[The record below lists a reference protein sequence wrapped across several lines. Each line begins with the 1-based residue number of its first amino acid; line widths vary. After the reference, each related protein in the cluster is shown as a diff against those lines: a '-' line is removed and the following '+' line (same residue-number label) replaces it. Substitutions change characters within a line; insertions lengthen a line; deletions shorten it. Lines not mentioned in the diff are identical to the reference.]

1 MAAIAFDEFWK
12 TYPLRKGKE
21 SAVNV
26 WRRLSGKDRRA
37 AIAGISAYV
46 GDCCATGVAMAYP
59 AKYLTGRRWED
70 ERTADMRVAPIVAP
84 ACDEQEGMEEW

>member
-1 MAAIAFDEFWK
+1 MAAIAFEEFWK
-12 TYPLRKGKE
+12 AYPLRKDRAAAGRAWSRM
-21 SAVNV
+21 SA
-26 WRRLSGKDRRA
+26 KDRRA
-37 AIAGISAYV
+37 AMGGIAAYA
-46 GDCCATGVAMAYP
+46 GECLATGVAMAYP